1 MTGFEL
7 LLLYFVNFDVSNWH
21 QMFAVD
27 IRKYPR
33 GSFFFSTLGVVGD
46 MFRIGRPTCVPKWG
60 AHLMFK
66 NSFNTWDDDPII
78 ELVMGVS
85 CICFYTQLVCD
96 VDGSGVMF
104 SDILSNVYRIS
115 GMIIQTDLIFRVFFG
130 YIPVQV
136 LKERIRELES
146 SQGRTHMAGESAAT
160 VGDWKISGY
169 IYIYTHTSYIY
180 IYMYILLYVP
190 IHIYIYIYIHIDT
203 HHVQRKSWT
212 RFCQVRPWS
221 FLDDSLVDL
230 KHMNSVSHAQ
240 AAAKAPMGQRQK
252 KKIHIYVWH
261 WAEHPI
267 SDH

>member
-27 IRKYPR
+27 MRKYPR

-169 IYIYTHTSYIY
+169 IYIHTHPIY
-180 IYMYILLYVP
+180 IYVYIIICTHTYLYL
-190 IHIYIYIYIHIDT
+190 YIYTYRYTPCTAQI
-203 HHVQRKSWT
+203 
-212 RFCQVRPWS
+212 
-221 FLDDSLVDL
+221 LD
-230 KHMNSVSHAQ
+230 
-240 AAAKAPMGQRQK
+240 
-252 KKIHIYVWH
+252 KILPGEAVVVFRW
-261 WAEHPI
+261 
-267 SDH
+267 